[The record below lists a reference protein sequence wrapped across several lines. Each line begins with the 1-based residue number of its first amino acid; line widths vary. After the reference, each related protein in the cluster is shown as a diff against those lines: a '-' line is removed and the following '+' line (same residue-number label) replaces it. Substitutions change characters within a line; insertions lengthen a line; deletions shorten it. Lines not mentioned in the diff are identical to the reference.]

1 MGEKSRAVLD
11 AADLWLAAIETQ
23 ELVGKTPSS
32 QEELA
37 EAEAKLAAAVM
48 AWRLAGGRE
57 SGYV

>member
-11 AADLWLAAIETQ
+11 AADVWLAAIETQ
-23 ELVGKTPSS
+23 DLLGETPSL

-37 EAEAKLAAAVM
+37 EAETKLAAAVM

-57 SGYV
+57 SSYV